1 MTQPLALFYAGANG
15 AGKSTMR
22 ERQAGDYPDML
33 HLDPDAIA
41 REICPAAPRTVDIAA
56 ARETLRRFHQV
67 LQSQH
72 PFSLETTLSGESIF
86 RRMQEARRAGYWV
99 ELHYVG
105 LPSSDCNIERVRERA
120 ERGLHDIVPDTI
132 RRRYQASMHN
142 IPKALSLANL
152 AMLYDNWER
161 PHHPYLLYHD
171 QHWQVLGQPLPT
183 WLAAIH
189 DSHAIH

>member
-1 MTQPLALFYAGANG
+1 
-15 AGKSTMR
+15 
-22 ERQAGDYPDML
+22 
-33 HLDPDAIA
+33 
-41 REICPAAPRTVDIAA
+41 
-56 ARETLRRFHQV
+56 
-67 LQSQH
+67 
-72 PFSLETTLSGESIF
+72 
-86 RRMQEARRAGYWV
+86 MQEARRAGYWV

-120 ERGLHDIVPDTI
+120 ERGLHDIEPDTI